1 MSVLKLWPLQVRF
14 SFLLLG
20 TCSELAGAY
29 KLVRELVWMRTQPCQ
44 QNKAQAFQIFWHW
57 QMVE

>member
-1 MSVLKLWPLQVRF
+1 MSVLKLWLLQVRF

-29 KLVRELVWMRTQPCQ
+29 KLVRELVWMRTQPFQ
-44 QNKAQAFQIFWHW
+44 QNKAQAF
-57 QMVE
+57 